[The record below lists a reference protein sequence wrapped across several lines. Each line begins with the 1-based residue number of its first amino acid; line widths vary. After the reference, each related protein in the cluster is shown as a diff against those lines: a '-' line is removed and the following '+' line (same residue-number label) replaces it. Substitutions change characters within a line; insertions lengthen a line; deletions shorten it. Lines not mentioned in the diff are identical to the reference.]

1 MQAENPA
8 IWSKP
13 AEMQKL
19 NKEKAIV
26 EKAVGSWKE
35 LRQRVEDA
43 TVLLEMAV
51 EANDEGTFQE
61 VMNEASALEALVHDL
76 EIKKMLS
83 GELDANGC
91 YLSINSGAGGTE
103 AQDWAEM
110 LYRMYMRY
118 ADKHGFKLETLE
130 YNEGDGAGI
139 KGATLLIQGPYAY
152 GYLKAESG
160 VHRLVRVSPYD
171 ANARRHTSFSSVF
184 VWAEVDDDINIVV
197 NPADIT
203 VETYRSS
210 GAGGQHVNKTDSAVR
225 MRHAPSGIVVQC
237 QQERSQIANRDK
249 AMKML
254 KAALYEREVERQ
266 NAEKD
271 AANATKKANEWG
283 SQIRSYVMHPYQL
296 VKDHRT
302 QCETS
307 QVQAVMD
314 GDLDE
319 FIYAY
324 LRHGEQPKSASGAP
338 MKDID

>member
-1 MQAENPA
+1 
-8 IWSKP
+8 
-13 AEMQKL
+13 
-19 NKEKAIV
+19 
-26 EKAVGSWKE
+26 
-35 LRQRVEDA
+35 
-43 TVLLEMAV
+43 
-51 EANDEGTFQE
+51 
-61 VMNEASALEALVHDL
+61 
-76 EIKKMLS
+76 
-83 GELDANGC
+83 
-91 YLSINSGAGGTE
+91 
-103 AQDWAEM
+103 
-110 LYRMYMRY
+110 
-118 ADKHGFKLETLE
+118 
-130 YNEGDGAGI
+130 
-139 KGATLLIQGPYAY
+139 
-152 GYLKAESG
+152 
-160 VHRLVRVSPYD
+160 
-171 ANARRHTSFSSVF
+171 
-184 VWAEVDDDINIVV
+184 
-197 NPADIT
+197 
-203 VETYRSS
+203 
-210 GAGGQHVNKTDSAVR
+210 
-225 MRHAPSGIVVQC
+225 MRHGPSGIVVQC